1 MGILTII
8 LIIAVFLAII
18 GLGLDTFI
26 DGIMRG
32 IDRLGLSNVASNI
45 TENADDVI
53 QNLTR
58 EWVNPIISRQ
68 LISTF
73 AVILSCFQRK
83 IKRPML

>member
-8 LIIAVFLAII
+8 LIIAVSLAIV

-26 DGIMRG
+26 GGIMKG

-45 TENADDVI
+45 TEKADNLI

-58 EWVNPIISRQ
+58 EGANTITNSR
-68 LISTF
+68 
-73 AVILSCFQRK
+73 
-83 IKRPML
+83 